1 MIYLDNAATTPI
13 LPEVRKAMEPYL
25 TEEFGNP
32 SSTHA
37 MGQASREAVE
47 NARKR
52 IAAALSCSPD
62 EVIFTSGGTEADN
75 LAILGVV
82 AASSRK
88 SIVTTKIEH
97 PAVLNT
103 CAFLERMGYSV
114 TYVGVDHRGILSLD
128 ELKAAVN
135 DDTALVAVMSVNNE
149 VGSIQPISE
158 AAAIAHAR
166 GALFFTDAVQA
177 IGHIP
182 LCFSASPMDLL
193 SLSGH
198 KLGAPKGVG
207 ALLARRGTPLS
218 PTLHGG
224 GQERGLRS
232 GTENVPAIVG
242 LATAVELAVDSVTA
256 GQLAREQTA
265 MLQVLLDSAREIP
278 FTHVHHTPDAT
289 VPGILNLCFDY
300 LNGADLVSLLSAKG
314 ICVSSSSAC
323 ASGTGAPSHVL
334 LAMGLSPDTAR
345 GALRIS
351 LGRHNTLEEI
361 QALCRILPR
370 SVEMLRKQNP
380 TYKKR
385 KENQNH
391 E

>member
-25 TEEFGNP
+25 TEDFGNP

-37 MGQASREAVE
+37 MGQAAHEAVE

-97 PAVLNT
+97 PAVLNA

-114 TYVGVDHRGILSLD
+114 TYAGVDHRGILSLN

-177 IGHIP
+177 VGHLP
-182 LCFSASPMDLL
+182 LHFSDSTADLL

-207 ALLARRGTPLS
+207 ALLVRRGTPLS

-242 LATAVELAVDSVTA
+242 LAAAVELAVDSVA
-256 GQLAREQTA
+256 SGQLAREQTA

-278 FTHVHHTPDAT
+278 FTHVHHTPDST
-289 VPGILNLCFDY
+289 VPGILNLCFEY

-351 LGRHNTLEEI
+351 LGRHNTPEEI
-361 QALCRILPR
+361 QALCNVLARC
-370 SVEMLRKQNP
+370 VDMLRKQNP
-380 TYKKR
+380 TYQKR
-385 KENQNH
+385 KDTQNP

>member
-37 MGQASREAVE
+37 MGQAAREAVE

-103 CAFLERMGYSV
+103 CAFLERMGFSV

-128 ELKAAVN
+128 ELKATVN

-149 VGSIQPISE
+149 VGSIQPVSD

-177 IGHIP
+177 MGHIP

-242 LATAVELAVDSVTA
+242 LAAAVELAVDSVTA

-385 KENQNH
+385 KETQNY

>member
-37 MGQASREAVE
+37 MGQAAREAVE
-47 NARKR
+47 DARKR
-52 IAAALSCSPD
+52 VAAALSCYPD

-75 LAILGVV
+75 LAILGVA

-149 VGSIQPISE
+149 VGSIQPVSE

-177 IGHIP
+177 VGHLP
-182 LCFSASPMDLL
+182 LRFSDSPSDLL

-207 ALLARRGTPLS
+207 ALLVRRGTPLS
-218 PTLHGG
+218 PILHGG

-242 LATAVELAVDSVTA
+242 LATAVELAVDSVAA

-265 MLQVLLDSAREIP
+265 MLQALLDSAREIP
-278 FTHVHHTPDAT
+278 FTHVHHTPHAT
-289 VPGILNLCFDY
+289 VPGILNLCFEY

-323 ASGTGAPSHVL
+323 ASGTEAPSHVL

-351 LGRHNTLEEI
+351 LSRHNTPEEI
-361 QALCRILPR
+361 QALRNVLPR
-370 SVEMLRKQNP
+370 CVDMLRKQNP

>member
-1 MIYLDNAATTPI
+1 MIYLDNAATTPV
-13 LPEVRKAMEPYL
+13 LPEVRRAMEPYL

-32 SSTHA
+32 SSAHA
-37 MGQASREAVE
+37 MGQAAREAVE
-47 NARKR
+47 DARRR
-52 IAAALSCSPD
+52 IAAALSCYPD

-75 LAILGVV
+75 LAILGVA
-82 AASSRK
+82 AASPRK
-88 SIVTTKIEH
+88 SIVTTGIEH
-97 PAVLNT
+97 PAVLNA

-135 DDTALVAVMSVNNE
+135 DDTALVAAMSVNNE
-149 VGSIQPISE
+149 VGSIQPVSD

-177 IGHIP
+177 VGHLP
-182 LCFSASPMDLL
+182 LRFSDSPADLL

-207 ALLARRGTPLS
+207 ALLVRRGTPLS
-218 PTLHGG
+218 PILHGG

-242 LATAVELAVDSVTA
+242 LATAVEQAAKAVA
-256 GQLAREQTA
+256 EGQTAREQTA
-265 MLQVLLDSAREIP
+265 MLQALLDAVREIP
-278 FTHVHHTPDAT
+278 FTHVHHPTHAT
-289 VPGILNLCFDY
+289 VPGILSLCFEY

-351 LGRHNTLEEI
+351 LGRHNTPEEI
-361 QALCRILPR
+361 QALCSVLPR
-370 SVEMLRKQNP
+370 CVEMLRKQNP

>member
-13 LPEVRKAMEPYL
+13 LPAVREAMEPYL

-32 SSTHA
+32 SSTHG
-37 MGQASREAVE
+37 MGQAAREAVE
-47 NARKR
+47 TARRR
-52 IAAALSCSPD
+52 IAAALSCYPD

-75 LAILGVV
+75 LAILG
-82 AASSRK
+82 AATASSRK

-97 PAVLNT
+97 PAVLNA
-103 CAFLERMGYSV
+103 CAFLERMGYAV
-114 TYVGVDHRGILSLD
+114 TYVGVDHRGILNVD
-128 ELKAAVN
+128 ELKTAVN
-135 DDTALVAVMSVNNE
+135 DDTALVAVMTVNNE
-149 VGSIQPISE
+149 VGSIQPVSD

-177 IGHIP
+177 VGHLP
-182 LCFSASPMDLL
+182 LRFSDSPADLL

-207 ALLARRGTPLS
+207 ALLVRRGTPLS
-218 PTLHGG
+218 PILHGG

-242 LATAVELAVDSVTA
+242 LATAVEQAAKAVA
-256 GQLAREQTA
+256 EGQTAREQAA
-265 MLQVLLDSAREIP
+265 MLQVLMDTAKDIP
-278 FTHVHHTPDAT
+278 FTQVHHTPDAT
-289 VPGILNLCFDY
+289 APGILNLCFEY

-334 LAMGLSPDTAR
+334 LAMGLSPDVAR

-351 LGRHNTLEEI
+351 LGYHNTPEDI
-361 QALCRILPR
+361 QALCRILPPC
-370 SVEMLRKQNP
+370 VEMLRKQNP
-380 TYKKR
+380 IYKKR

>member
-13 LPEVRKAMEPYL
+13 LPAVREAMEPYL

-32 SSTHA
+32 SSAHA
-37 MGQASREAVE
+37 MGQAAREAVE
-47 NARKR
+47 SARRR
-52 IAAALSCSPD
+52 IATALSCYPD

-75 LAILGVV
+75 LAIWG
-82 AASSRK
+82 AATASSRK
-88 SIVTTKIEH
+88 GIVTTKIEH
-97 PAVLNT
+97 PAVLNA
-103 CAFLERMGYSV
+103 CAFLERTGYAV
-114 TYVGVDHRGILSLD
+114 TYVGVDHRGILNVD

-135 DDTALVAVMSVNNE
+135 DDTALVAVMTVNNE
-149 VGSIQPISE
+149 VGSIQPIDQ
-158 AAAIAHAR
+158 AAAVAKAH

-177 IGHIP
+177 VGHIP
-182 LCFSASPMDLL
+182 LQFSPSQIDLL

-198 KLGAPKGVG
+198 KLGAPKGIG
-207 ALLARRGTPLS
+207 ALLVRRGTPLS
-218 PTLHGG
+218 PLIHGG

-242 LATAVELAVDSVTA
+242 LATAIEHAAMTVSA
-256 GQLAREQTA
+256 GQIPREQTV
-265 MLQVLLDSAREIP
+265 MLQALLDCAREIP
-278 FTHVHHTPDAT
+278 FTHVNHTPDAT
-289 VPGILNLCFDY
+289 APGILNLCFEY

-323 ASGTGAPSHVL
+323 ASGTGTPSHVL
-334 LAMGLSPDTAR
+334 TAMGLSPDTAR

-351 LGRHNTLEEI
+351 PGYHNTPEDI
-361 QALCRILPR
+361 QTLCRILPR
-370 SVEMLRKQNP
+370 CVEMLRKQNP